1 MEMEVEKVNHILK
14 IKQDIVSL
22 EAPVGEE
29 DDSQLGDFIADE
41 DSLTPEE
48 AATHQLLKE
57 HVNAVLALLTPREQK
72 ILRMRLAWRTAAAT
86 RLRRWGRS
94 LV

>member
-1 MEMEVEKVNHILK
+1 MEMDVDKVNHILK

-29 DDSQLGDFIADE
+29 EDSQLGDFIADE

-57 HVNAVLALLTPREQK
+57 HVNAC
-72 ILRMRLAWRTAAAT
+72 WRC
-86 RLRRWGRS
+86 
-94 LV
+94 